1 MTRQIQ
7 PQWKLDDALDAFI
20 GIDAESRI
28 VAWNTQAAATF
39 GWSAEEAIGR
49 MLWDTII
56 PLAYRDAHQRGMER
70 FRKTGQAPVV
80 SQRLELSALHRDGR
94 EFPVEI
100 TISGPIRNTTSYF
113 FGAFLRDISQRKNRE
128 EELRRAKESAE
139 EQAKTLQLLNGISR
153 ELSAVLN
160 MDELLL
166 RIGGLLSKLLE
177 YRTFSIL
184 LLDES
189 ETWLM
194 HRFSL
199 SGSTV
204 IKKPSIPLDRGLVG
218 YAARHREPVVV
229 GDVRR
234 DPRYIKFHDETRS
247 ELSVPLITKDKLIGV
262 LDIENT
268 SLDYFRESHV
278 QAVVMMAAQMAVALE
293 NAILH
298 DRVSAQER
306 ALDEDLRCAREVQT
320 RLLPTV
326 LPTMCKATVSALN
339 RPARIIAGDL
349 YDFAQY
355 RRSGAHVGILGDVS
369 GKGAP
374 AALYAALTSGI
385 IRSLID
391 RELTPAEMLTV
402 VNQAL
407 MERPL
412 GDRYVSLSYVL
423 WDDVGRNFSIA
434 NAGLPKPVVYRNGK
448 MEMIE
453 VTGMPLGLFP
463 NLEFEQKCVEAM
475 PGDAFIFL
483 TDGILDTCNQKGE
496 EFDYSSLELAL
507 NTCNGSSAE
516 EIKETLARALASHCQ
531 CVEPVDDQTL
541 VVFKVVS

>member
-1 MTRQIQ
+1 MTGQIQ
-7 PQWKLDDALDAFI
+7 PQWELDDALDAFI

-28 VAWNTQAAATF
+28 IAWNVQAAGTF

-49 MLWDTII
+49 KLWDTII
-56 PLAYRDAHQRGMER
+56 PPAFRDAHRRGMER

-100 TISGPIRNTTSYF
+100 TISGPIRNTTGYF

-128 EELRRAKESAE
+128 EELRKAKESAE
-139 EQAKTLQLLNGISR
+139 EHTKTLQLLNGISR
-153 ELSAVLN
+153 ELSAVLHT
-160 MDELLL
+160 DELLL
-166 RIGGLLSKLLE
+166 RIGGLLSQLLE

-189 ETWLM
+189 ETWLK

-204 IKKPSIPLDRGLVG
+204 IKKPSIPINRGLVG
-218 YAARHREPVVV
+218 YAARHRKPVVV
-229 GDVRR
+229 DDVRR

-278 QAVVMMAAQMAVALE
+278 QAIVMLAAQLAVALE

-306 ALDEDLRCAREVQT
+306 ALNEDLRCAREVQT
-320 RLLPTV
+320 RLLSAV
-326 LPTMCKATVSALN
+326 LPAMRRARVSTLSQ
-339 RPARIIAGDL
+339 PARIIAGDL

-355 RRSGAHVGILGDVS
+355 RRSGAYVGILGDVS
-369 GKGAP
+369 GKGAS
-374 AALYAALTSGI
+374 AALYAALTTGI
-385 IRSLID
+385 IRSLIE
-391 RELTPAEMLTV
+391 RELTPAAMLTV

-412 GDRYVSLSYVL
+412 EDRFVTLSYAL
-423 WDDVGRNFSIA
+423 WDDVDRHFSIA

-463 NLEFEQKCVEAM
+463 NLDFEQKTVEAM

-483 TDGILDTCNQKGE
+483 TDGVLDACNQKGE
-496 EFDYSSLELAL
+496 EFDYASLELAL
-507 NTCNGSSAE
+507 KNCDGSSAE
-516 EIKETLARALASHCQ
+516 EIKETLARALASHCEG
-531 CVEPVDDQTL
+531 VEPVDDQTL
-541 VVFKVVS
+541 VVFKVVN